1 MRAVI
6 DQGLPIGR
14 NHTLLAAFFIC
25 IYASAIGFTDNF
37 VQVIARDTGLWQFHA
52 TRTAMA
58 CVIVGL
64 VSVPMGLR
72 LQPRNWAGVT
82 GRSLLHGFAMMI
94 YFGCLGFLSV
104 AEVAAGLFTA
114 PIFVLLIS
122 RFVYG
127 HSIGPFRILALAMGF
142 SGALLVLGVAGD
154 GRVVS
159 SLGLAS
165 LLPIL
170 AGAFYAMGN
179 IATREWCEGESPET
193 LLLGFFAALGILG
206 LAGMAV
212 LSIWHP
218 VVPPGADGFVLRG
231 PVWPSQT
238 FLFWTFVQAVGS
250 LFGVG
255 MMVRAYQIAE
265 ASRVAIFEYVVLP
278 MSALWAWV
286 LWGDVLTASA
296 AIGIVLIIAAG
307 VIIALRG
314 K

>member
-1 MRAVI
+1 
-6 DQGLPIGR
+6 
-14 NHTLLAAFFIC
+14 
-25 IYASAIGFTDNF
+25 
-37 VQVIARDTGLWQFHA
+37 
-52 TRTAMA
+52 
-58 CVIVGL
+58 
-64 VSVPMGLR
+64 
-72 LQPRNWAGVT
+72 
-82 GRSLLHGFAMMI
+82 
-94 YFGCLGFLSV
+94 
-104 AEVAAGLFTA
+104 
-114 PIFVLLIS
+114 
-122 RFVYG
+122 
-127 HSIGPFRILALAMGF
+127 
-142 SGALLVLGVAGD
+142 
-154 GRVVS
+154 VS
-159 SLGLAS
+159 SLGPAS

-250 LFGVG
+250 LVGVG